1 MYMNAN
7 EEMLAGNA
15 DADASYLD
23 AYPTYLNTGYADT
36 DADLCI
42 RSMSLCF
49 TYKTPSCSDYF
60 IHVRNIE
67 NEQLKNCT

>member
-1 MYMNAN
+1 MYLNAN

-15 DADASYLD
+15 DAD
-23 AYPTYLNTGYADT
+23 
-36 DADLCI
+36 LCI
-42 RSMSLCF
+42 RSMFLFF
-49 TYKTPSCSDYF
+49 TYKTPSFNDYF